1 MGQSDGYGLVL
12 ADVGGGGGGMW
23 LPLALA
29 DVPGGAIYRV
39 LILGGIHPELD
50 LILQTAVVVLPLD
63 RQGDHI
69 PLRQPGV
76 GQGGLLRS
84 LLTDVGAGGS
94 AAGGGG
100 APALLLGFHHSP
112 GEGVDVVLILAAIG
126 IELQLIDHPSILI
139 VEVYLQYSGLGGGD
153 AGVREGGSLG
163 GFHADVGAVAGLAG
177 GLDHAAAG

>member
-1 MGQSDGYGLVL
+1 MGQSDGYGLLL

-84 LLTDVGAGGS
+84 LLTDVGAGG
-94 AAGGGG
+94 GG

-139 VEVYLQYSGLGGGD
+139 VEVYLQYSGLSGGD
-153 AGVREGGSLG
+153 AGVREGGGLG
-163 GFHADVGAVAGLAG
+163 GLHADVGACLLYTSGISR
-177 GLDHAAAG
+177 